1 MSRVQVAEQDAA
13 GKVQEELDRPYGF
26 IGGWRAVDTDLD
38 VVAAESALSQAPGPL
53 EEGGAM
59 LLSLKHDGEAQA
71 RPSEALAAR
80 RPGIGG

>member
-13 GKVQEELDRPYGF
+13 RKVQEELDRPCGF
-26 IGGWRAVDTDLD
+26 IGGWRTVDTDLD
-38 VVAAESALSQAPGPL
+38 VGSRGSALSQAPGPL

-59 LLSLKHDGEAQA
+59 LLSLKRDGEAQA